1 MMDLRVKG
9 GTVIT
14 LDPAHQVFAA
24 DIYVKAQ
31 RIAAVG
37 GTEQPAHMTLDATG
51 MIVIP
56 GLADLHNHLRDLTP
70 GIKIGEGLRIDAFL
84 RAMWRLSEHMGTA
97 EYRVG
102 ALLGTA
108 RLLKAGVTSV
118 VDHLYPFHRPGLLEA
133 AIEGYQ
139 AAGIRWFVARGIMT
153 RPYQPIC
160 EKETEAFRHI
170 AAITDDVVPR
180 ERLFVAPVSFR
191 QVTPSTF
198 AKSRRLADRH
208 GLRLYTHVAETP
220 EEVASVRSDQGARP
234 VEMLHRLGFAGQ
246 DTVLVHCVHLSAAE
260 IGLLARSGTH
270 VVVCPTN
277 HMKLAKGVAPVP
289 RLLGAG
295 INVAIGVDGMDDLFN
310 DMRQMMLMQGMH
322 SSNPGV
328 IPPSQALAMTA
339 RGGSAALGL
348 GDELGS
354 IEVGKRADLVCI
366 DVSTAHLQPVLDPI
380 WTVVNR
386 VHGHD
391 VAHVIVDGEVV
402 VKNGRL
408 TKVDEFALVEEA
420 QGVSTAFLRRAGIT
434 TERVWAGPR
443 A

>member
-1 MMDLRVKG
+1 
-9 GTVIT
+9 
-14 LDPAHQVFAA
+14 
-24 DIYVKAQ
+24 
-31 RIAAVG
+31 
-37 GTEQPAHMTLDATG
+37 
-51 MIVIP
+51 
-56 GLADLHNHLRDLTP
+56 
-70 GIKIGEGLRIDAFL
+70 
-84 RAMWRLSEHMGTA
+84 
-97 EYRVG
+97 
-102 ALLGTA
+102 
-108 RLLKAGVTSV
+108 
-118 VDHLYPFHRPGLLEA
+118 
-133 AIEGYQ
+133 
-139 AAGIRWFVARGIMT
+139 
-153 RPYQPIC
+153 
-160 EKETEAFRHI
+160 
-170 AAITDDVVPR
+170 
-180 ERLFVAPVSFR
+180 
-191 QVTPSTF
+191 
-198 AKSRRLADRH
+198 
-208 GLRLYTHVAETP
+208 
-220 EEVASVRSDQGARP
+220 
-234 VEMLHRLGFAGQ
+234 
-246 DTVLVHCVHLSAAE
+246 
-260 IGLLARSGTH
+260 
-270 VVVCPTN
+270 
-277 HMKLAKGVAPVP
+277 MKLAKGVAPVP

-328 IPPSQALAMTA
+328 IPPSQALEMTA

>member
-14 LDPAHQVFAA
+14 LDAAHQVLAA

-37 GTEQPAHMTLDATG
+37 GAEQRAHTTLDATG

-56 GLADLHNHLRDLTP
+56 GLADLHDHLRDLTP
-70 GIKIGEGLRIDAFL
+70 GIKVGEGLAIDAFL
-84 RAMWRLSEHMGTA
+84 RAMWRLGEHMGEA

-102 ALLGTA
+102 ASLGTA

-118 VDHLYPFHRPGLLEA
+118 VDHLYPFHRPRLLEA
-133 AIEGYQ
+133 AIEGYR

-153 RPYQPIC
+153 RPHQPIC
-160 EKETEAFRHI
+160 EKEKDAFRHI
-170 AAITDDVVPR
+170 AAITDEVVPR

-191 QVTPSTF
+191 QVAPSTF
-198 AKSRRLADRH
+198 ATARRFADRH

-220 EEVASVRSDQGARP
+220 EEVASVREHHGSRP
-234 VEMLHRLGFAGQ
+234 VELLHRLGFAGQ
-246 DTVLVHCVHLSAAE
+246 DTVLVHCVHLSASE
-260 IGLLARSGTH
+260 IRLLAGSGTH
-270 VVVCPTN
+270 VVVCPAN
-277 HMKLAKGVAPVP
+277 HMKLAKGVAPIP

-295 INVAIGVDGMDDLFN
+295 INVALGVDGMDDLFN
-310 DMRQMMLMQGMH
+310 EMRQMMLVQGLH
-322 SSNPGV
+322 ASNPGV
-328 IPPSQALAMTA
+328 IAPSQALEMTA

-348 GDELGS
+348 ETELGS

-366 DVSTAHLQPVLDPI
+366 DVSAAHLQPVLDPA

-391 VAHVIVDGEVV
+391 VAHVVVDGEVV
-402 VKNGRL
+402 VRNGRL
-408 TKVDEFALVEEA
+408 TKVDEVALVEEA
-420 QGVSTAFLRRAGIT
+420 QRVSTAFLRRAGMT